1 MSEIITQENYNAS
14 ANSAIGEEDL
24 RARDIDKENPTR
36 FTDRDF
42 QPRGTR
48 KQLPSFREDQHRP
61 KFNSGLSPVSPRGFG

>member
-42 QPRGTR
+42 QPSDEGDTKAITVVSRGST
-48 KQLPSFREDQHRP
+48 PTEI
-61 KFNSGLSPVSPRGFG
+61 